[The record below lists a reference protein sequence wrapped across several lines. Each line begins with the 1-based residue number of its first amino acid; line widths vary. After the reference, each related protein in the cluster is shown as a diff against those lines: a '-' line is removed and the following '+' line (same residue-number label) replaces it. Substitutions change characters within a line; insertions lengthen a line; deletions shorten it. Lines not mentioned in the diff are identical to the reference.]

1 MTEYKPGDLVLIRG
15 VFSGEEYYSIII
27 KKTFPHFSDYYD
39 VYLFGIGFSG
49 HIYKDNIVKKIK

>member
-15 VFSGEEYYSIII
+15 VFSGEEHYSIII
-27 KKTFPHFSDYYD
+27 KKTFPPDSDYYD
-39 VYLFGIGFSG
+39 VYLFGVGIGG